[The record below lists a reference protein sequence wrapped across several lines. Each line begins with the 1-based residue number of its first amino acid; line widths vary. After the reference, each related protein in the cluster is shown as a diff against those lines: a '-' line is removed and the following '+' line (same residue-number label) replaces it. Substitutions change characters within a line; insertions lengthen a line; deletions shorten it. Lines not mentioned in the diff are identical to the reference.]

1 MILFLATVKTTLAG
15 FVQILVIHSTVGLHS
30 MNVKDPQGPRQRSNQ
45 LYQILKAF
53 FKSLCDFQITA
64 IYMLNKVSYIFPHS
78 LLSPGDFYGR
88 CRMVNK
94 VNCKLSFSAHLDCT
108 AHNFNN
114 LNETFAQNK
123 TLFPSQWKMRFL

>member
-64 IYMLNKVSYIFPHS
+64 IYIV
-78 LLSPGDFYGR
+78 
-88 CRMVNK
+88 C
-94 VNCKLSFSAHLDCT
+94 
-108 AHNFNN
+108 
-114 LNETFAQNK
+114 
-123 TLFPSQWKMRFL
+123 